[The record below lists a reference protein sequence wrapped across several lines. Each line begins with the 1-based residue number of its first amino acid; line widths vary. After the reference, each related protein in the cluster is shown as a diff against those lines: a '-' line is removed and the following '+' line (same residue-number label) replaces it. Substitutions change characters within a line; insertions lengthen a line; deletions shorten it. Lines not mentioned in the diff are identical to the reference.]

1 MTPEQ
6 YLQHLNAQAE
16 QRSREQAERLLRSRG
31 MATPQSASSPAPRAN
46 TSEAD
51 AGGDNAPSTMQD
63 RLIRDAGRST
73 TGRSRTAQPT
83 DVSASSGGVGKWV
96 WRLLWAAV
104 AGGLGLLNPWLGQLL
119 AGNWLV
125 FLVLLVFGEE
135 LMDGVSHLDVFAEAG
150 YTPDEVVWWITMALA
165 GWAVLR
171 ILMRGLSSGDESPA
185 RADASR

>member
-16 QRSREQAERLLRSRG
+16 QRSREQAERLLQSRG
-31 MATPQSASSPAPRAN
+31 MATPQSASSPTPRAN

-51 AGGDNAPSTMQD
+51 AGGGNAPSTMQD

-135 LMDGVSHLDVFAEAG
+135 LMDGVSQLDVFAEAG

-165 GWAVLR
+165 GWAVFR
-171 ILMRGLSSGDESPA
+171 ILMRGFSSGDESPA
-185 RADASR
+185 RADANR